1 MMAELREQ
9 KTELRTRYLEKRRM
23 MPETERAEKNAAIC
37 RTVLTGATYR
47 FADVLLLYYPR
58 PDEVDLL
65 PIAEAALAAG
75 KKVAFPRCRPEDR
88 GMDFYLVDLLDG
100 FQPGPYDIME
110 PTKTLG
116 VYRYAK
122 ENRENCVCF
131 VPAVVYDKKGY
142 RIGYGGG
149 YYDRYLSSFGGTMVG
164 VAYRDFIL
172 PSVPHGR
179 FDLAVDV
186 LFSEGGLYVKS

>member
-1 MMAELREQ
+1 MYELREH
-9 KTELRTRYLEKRRM
+9 KTELRTQYMDKRRM
-23 MPETERAEKNAAIC
+23 MPENERAEKNAAIC
-37 RTVLTGATYR
+37 RTVLAGATYR

-58 PDEVDLL
+58 PDEIDLL
-65 PIAEAALAAG
+65 PIAEAAMEAG

-88 GMDFYLVDLLDG
+88 SMDFYLVDSLDG
-100 FQPGPYDIME
+100 FQAGPYDIME

-116 VYRYAK
+116 IYSFSREK
-122 ENRENCVCF
+122 RENCVCF

-149 YYDRYLSSFGGTMVG
+149 YYDRYLSSFGGTVVG
-164 VAYRDFIL
+164 VAYRDFIIG
-172 PSVPHGR
+172 SVPHGR

-186 LFSEGGLYVKS
+186 LFSEGGIYVKS